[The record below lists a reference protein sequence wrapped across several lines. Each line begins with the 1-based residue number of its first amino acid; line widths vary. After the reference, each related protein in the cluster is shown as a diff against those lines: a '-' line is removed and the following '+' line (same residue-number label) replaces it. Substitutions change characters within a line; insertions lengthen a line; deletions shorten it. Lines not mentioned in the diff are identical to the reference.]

1 MPDGWLRQWLPAA
14 LLARGPRG
22 LLLWQWLALPLILA
36 LAWVLGGW
44 LGSLTRAA
52 FDRLAARVQP
62 GQPSVLAVRLARP
75 VRLAWALALATL
87 LVSWLDLP
95 ARPEAFTI
103 EVLRTAG
110 IVALFWGLW
119 AAAAGAAEGM
129 RVSAWG
135 QSNPAAHGLLFI
147 GERIAKVT
155 VASMG
160 VIAALS
166 QLGYPVASLLA
177 GLGIG
182 GLALALAAQKTVENL
197 FGSISLAV
205 DQPFRVGD
213 FVRVEDFYGVV
224 ENIGLR
230 STRFR
235 TLDRS
240 LVTIPNGRL
249 AEMRLES
256 LAARDRIRLDC
267 SLGLV
272 YETTAAQLRVV
283 GDGIEAAL
291 RAHPK
296 IWQETVVV
304 RFKGLGAFSLD
315 IEVQAWF
322 ETGDFNEFR
331 GYREEMLLRFMDV
344 VAGAGTSFAFPTRT
358 VHLAAGSPAAGPQES
373 GAA

>member
-1 MPDGWLRQWLPAA
+1 MLEGWPPEWLPAA

-22 LLLWQWLALPLILA
+22 LLLWQWLALPLVLA
-36 LAWVLGGW
+36 LAWILGGW
-44 LGSLTRAA
+44 LGSLTRAVYE
-52 FDRLAARVQP
+52 RLAARVRP
-62 GQPSVLAVRLARP
+62 GRTSVLAARLAGP
-75 VRLAWALALATL
+75 VRLAWALVLAYL
-87 LVSWLDLP
+87 LVSWLELP
-95 ARPEAFTI
+95 ARPEAFAI
-103 EVLRTAG
+103 ELFRTAG
-110 IVALFWGLW
+110 IADLFWGLW
-119 AAAAGAAEGM
+119 AAAAAVAEGM
-129 RVSAWG
+129 RASAWG
-135 QSNPAAHGLLFI
+135 QSNPAAQGLLFI
-147 GERIAKVT
+147 GERIAKVV
-155 VASMG
+155 VAAMG
-160 VIAALS
+160 LIAALS

-224 ENIGLR
+224 ESIGLR

-240 LVTIPNGRL
+240 LVTIPNGHL

-272 YETTAAQLRVV
+272 YGTTAAQLRAVR
-283 GDGIEAAL
+283 DGVEAAL

-322 ETGDFNEFR
+322 QTSDFNQFR
-331 GYREEMLLRFMDV
+331 AYREETLLRFMEV
-344 VAGAGTSFAFPTRT
+344 VDRAGTAFAFPTRT
-358 VHLAAGSPAAGPQES
+358 VHLAEPAHPAAT
-373 GAA
+373 GA